1 VRKKAVQY
9 PAGTHQLDD
18 AECREPRLAARRHAQ
33 IALWRS

>member
-18 AECREPRLAARRHAQ
+18 AECREPRLAVRRHAQ